1 MSLSD
6 PQNFYRLAG
15 KVIPWILGLALVLF
29 VVGFYLGFFV
39 CPVDARQ
46 GNSYRIIFIHVSA
59 AWLSMLLYVL
69 MAVFSAI
76 GLWRNNRIC
85 FMLAQ
90 AMAPTGA
97 LMAFIALF
105 SGAFWGRPTW
115 GTYWVWDA
123 RLTSEL
129 ILFFL
134 YLGFIALH
142 SAIDDK
148 RRADRAASVISIV
161 GVINVPI
168 IYFSVQWWNT
178 LHQGA
183 SITSRGSSIAPIMLY
198 TLLIMVVAGMCYGAG
213 MVLARTR
220 SIILERERRE
230 NWTRASCEQL
240 EQSFRLH
247 LHERPRLLRLV
258 RLRRAARRRDLRNLF
273 PARPPRQDLRSP
285 RPRGPCSQI
294 DAGDV
299 NHGLEDQETRPH
311 RRGRRGRRRR
321 RDARPAGIQ

>member
-6 PQNFYRLAG
+6 PQSFYRMAG
-15 KVIPWILGLALVLF
+15 KVVPWLMGIALVLF
-29 VVGFYLGFFV
+29 VVGFYMGFFV
-39 CPVDARQ
+39 CPIDAKQ

-76 GLWRNNRIC
+76 GLWKNNKIC

-134 YLGFIALH
+134 YFGFIALH

-198 TLLIMVVAGMCYGAG
+198 TLLIMVVAGMFYGAG
-213 MVLARTR
+213 TVLARTR

-230 NWTRASCEQL
+230 SWTQTAAL
-240 EQSFRLH
+240 EGKL
-247 LHERPRLLRLV
+247 
-258 RLRRAARRRDLRNLF
+258 
-273 PARPPRQDLRSP
+273 
-285 RPRGPCSQI
+285 
-294 DAGDV
+294 
-299 NHGLEDQETRPH
+299 
-311 RRGRRGRRRR
+311 
-321 RDARPAGIQ
+321 